1 MNTKVSLKRAKMYY
15 DKKLKDYFLKLVYE
29 KETDSGIY
37 EITLPKVFIGI
48 PKNYPIIQ
56 TTPMFS
62 MTEPAFSYLMFDD
75 LFHREEGGR
84 HILCE
89 DEHGIISYCK
99 TIVIK
104 TKEVTMQDIE
114 EKFGCKVK
122 IITDKEETK

>member
-1 MNTKVSLKRAKMYY
+1 MNTEVSLKKAKMYY

-37 EITLPKVFIGI
+37 EITFPKIFIGI
-48 PKNYPIIQ
+48 PKNYPVIQ

-62 MTEPAFSYLMFDD
+62 MIEPSFSYLIFND
-75 LFHREEGGR
+75 LIDREAGGR
-84 HILCE
+84 HRLCE
-89 DEHGIISYCK
+89 DEHGNVSYCK
-99 TIVIK
+99 TIVTK

-122 IITDKEETK
+122 IVTDK